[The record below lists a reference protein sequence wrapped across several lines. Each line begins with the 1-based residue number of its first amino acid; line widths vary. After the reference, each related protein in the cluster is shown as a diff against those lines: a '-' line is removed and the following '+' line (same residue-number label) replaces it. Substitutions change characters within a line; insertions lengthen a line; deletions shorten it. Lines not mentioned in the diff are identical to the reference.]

1 MAMAMRSFSFDGPR
15 LRAWPHPLR
24 ELGVVDVDLVYP
36 HAAPEHDAVL
46 AARHRDEDAVTPL
59 EGGLVGDAA
68 ELGGGL
74 DGHIPRHGLDEAD
87 PGREVFLAVLEDG
100 AR

>member
-1 MAMAMRSFSFDGPR
+1 MRSFSFDGPR

-46 AARHRDEDAVTPL
+46 AARHRDEDAVAPL

-68 ELGGGL
+68 ELGG
-74 DGHIPRHGLDEAD
+74 GLDEAD

>member
-1 MAMAMRSFSFDGPR
+1 MRSFSFDGPR

-46 AARHRDEDAVTPL
+46 AAPHRDEDAVAPL

-68 ELGGGL
+68 RLGGGL

>member
-36 HAAPEHDAVL
+36 HAAPEHDTVL
-46 AARHRDEDAVTPL
+46 AAPHRG
-59 EGGLVGDAA
+59 EGVAA
-68 ELGGGL
+68 EYQQ
-74 DGHIPRHGLDEAD
+74 
-87 PGREVFLAVLEDG
+87 VLELLVAPALRG
-100 AR
+100 G